1 MKINC
6 AGFLDRSRVNG
17 PGERAVL
24 WVQGCPLHCP
34 GCFNRSLWSFKK
46 THLISAEDVAETII
60 SLPGIDGITFSGGEP
75 FCQALPLAEVGNL
88 IRREGLSVVTFS
100 GFPAEVLFSSG
111 RSAWRE
117 LIRVTDLLVA
127 GPYIRDAPCGT
138 SLCGSR
144 NQEIL
149 HLSTRIP
156 RTAYPER
163 DARSVEFTINRHGE
177 ITTTGF
183 PEMSF
188 FYQKEECG

>member
-6 AGFLDRSRVNG
+6 AGFLERSGING

-34 GCFNRSLWSFKK
+34 GCFNRPLWSFKK
-46 THLISAEDVAETII
+46 THLVDAHDIAETII

-75 FCQALPLAEVGNL
+75 FCQARPLAEVGRMV
-88 IRREGLSVVTFS
+88 RREGLSVVTFS
-100 GFPAEVLFSSG
+100 GFPADTLLSSG
-111 RSAWRE
+111 RRPWRD
-117 LIRVTDLLVA
+117 LISVTDLLVA
-127 GPYIRDAPCGT
+127 GPYIRDVPCIT

-149 HLSTRIP
+149 HISTRIP

-163 DARSVEFTINRHGE
+163 EGSTVEFTISLRGE
-177 ITTTGF
+177 ITATGF
-183 PEMSF
+183 PETSPF
-188 FYQKEECG
+188 DHTEEGT